1 MKRSEFQ
8 QLLAEDLR
16 KHKNI
21 FRGYKKGSINL
32 RCATD
37 NLASYLMKIVDEHMK
52 PPFNHT
58 SWYLD
63 GDNANQN
70 DIRYHE
76 WEKETT
82 CGFCDEPCGNP
93 HCVTKRDDSEE

>member
-16 KHKNI
+16 KHENI

-37 NLASYLMKIVDEHMK
+37 NLASYLMKIVDQYMS
-52 PPFNHT
+52 PPLIKNPNFAGGHRIDLEPYFVN
-58 SWYLD
+58 
-63 GDNANQN
+63 
-70 DIRYHE
+70 E
-76 WEKETT
+76 WDKETT

-93 HCVTKRDDSEE
+93 HCVTKRDDNEE